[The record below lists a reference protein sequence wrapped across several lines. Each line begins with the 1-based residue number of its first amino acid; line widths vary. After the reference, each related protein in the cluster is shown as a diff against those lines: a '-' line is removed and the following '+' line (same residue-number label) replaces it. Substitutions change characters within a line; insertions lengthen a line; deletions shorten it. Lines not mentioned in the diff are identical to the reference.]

1 MKFGVGSITKHAP
14 RQARV
19 RFLCYAIIDTLA
31 VRIAGHYR
39 ARMPRTA
46 STPGST
52 TAPPGYARRLGLF
65 SATMMVVG
73 GIIGAGIFL
82 NPAIVAQRVGT
93 GAATLAT
100 WGIGALLALVGA
112 FVFSELGARAPR
124 AGGSY
129 VYLRDAFGPF
139 PAFLYGWALAL
150 MISTGAI
157 AAVAMT
163 CANYATALF
172 GLPASL
178 VTPLAVTSIVVLTM
192 INIIG
197 VAPGAI
203 MQNVATVLKLGAIAF
218 LILVA
223 FIAPSLTLHVATAG
237 PAAPAL
243 VAPTGAA
250 QWILAVGA
258 ALVPVLFAFGGWQQ
272 TNFIAEELREPERD
286 LPRALVLGVLIV
298 VACYL
303 LINMSYLRALGVEGL
318 AASRAPAA
326 DTVGAYLGQRGRNI
340 IGAGIV
346 ISTFGFLNLVI
357 LVTPRVY
364 QAMAADGVFFARMAQ
379 VDPRTRTPI
388 AALVGQA
395 FWAIVLLFSGSY
407 AQLLDYVVFADW
419 LFFGA
424 TAAAL
429 FVYRAQESRGEIAR
443 VSVRAPGHPVT
454 TLLFVAASG
463 YVIIGSI
470 ASNPTNAIKGCVLL
484 ALGWPAFAWWR
495 RAGHGPHQA

>member
-1 MKFGVGSITKHAP
+1 
-14 RQARV
+14 
-19 RFLCYAIIDTLA
+19 
-31 VRIAGHYR
+31 
-39 ARMPRTA
+39 
-46 STPGST
+46 
-52 TAPPGYARRLGLF
+52 
-65 SATMMVVG
+65 MMVVG

-93 GAATLAT
+93 GPATMAT
-100 WGIGALLALVGA
+100 WGIGALIAIVGA

-139 PAFLYGWALAL
+139 PAFLYGWALFL

-163 CANYATALF
+163 CASYTTALL
-172 GLPASL
+172 GVKTMYA
-178 VTPLAVTSIVVLTM
+178 TPLAVAAIVVLTGV
-192 INIIG
+192 NIIG
-197 VAPGAI
+197 VKPGAI
-203 MQNVATVLKLGAIAF
+203 TQNVATVLKLAAIAF
-218 LILVA
+218 LVSVA
-223 FIAPSLTLHVATAG
+223 FISPDLATHSSSSVPAHV
-237 PAAPAL
+237 L
-243 VAPTGAA
+243 VAPVGVW
-250 QWILAVGA
+250 QWTLALGA

-272 TNFIAEELREPERD
+272 TNFIAEELRDPGKD

-303 LINMSYLRALGVEGL
+303 LVNLSYLRALGVAGL

-326 DTVGAYLGQRGRNI
+326 DTVGALLGDRGRAL

-364 QAMAADGVFFARMAQ
+364 QAMAADGVFFAQMAK

-395 FWAIVLLFSGSY
+395 VWAIVLLFSGSY
-407 AQLLDYVVFADW
+407 GQLLDYVVFADW

-424 TAAAL
+424 TAATV
-429 FVYRAQESRGEIAR
+429 FIYRARESRGQVPR
-443 VSVRAPGHPVT
+443 VSVRALGHPLS
-454 TLLFVAASG
+454 TLMFLAAAA
-463 YVIIGSI
+463 YVIAGSI
-470 ASNPTNAIKGCVLL
+470 ASNPVNALKGTVLL
-484 ALGWPAFAWWR
+484 GLGWPAYAWWR
-495 RAGHGPHQA
+495 YTARRRAL

>member
-1 MKFGVGSITKHAP
+1 MTPPTELPSDAP
-14 RQARV
+14 V
-19 RFLCYAIIDTLA
+19 T
-31 VRIAGHYR
+31 
-39 ARMPRTA
+39 
-46 STPGST
+46 
-52 TAPPGYARRLGLF
+52 GYARKIGLF

-93 GAATLAT
+93 GPATMAT
-100 WGIGALLALVGA
+100 WGIGALIAIVGA

-139 PAFLYGWALAL
+139 PAFLYGWALFL

-163 CANYATALF
+163 CANYATALL
-172 GLPASL
+172 GLSATL
-178 VTPLAVTSIVVLTM
+178 ATPLAVTAIVALT
-192 INIIG
+192 IVNIIG

-203 MQNVATVLKLGAIAF
+203 TQNVATVLKLAAIVF
-218 LILVA
+218 LVVAA
-223 FIAPSLTLHVATAG
+223 FIAPDLGTHSNATGVASTLV
-237 PAAPAL
+237 
-243 VAPTGAA
+243 VPTGA
-250 QWILAVGA
+250 WHWLLAVGA

-272 TNFIAEELREPERD
+272 TNFVAEELRDPAKD

-303 LINMSYLRALGVEGL
+303 MVNLSYLRALGVAGL
-318 AASRAPAA
+318 AASHAPAA
-326 DTVGAYLGQRGRNI
+326 DTVGALLGARGRSL

-364 QAMAADGVFFARMAQ
+364 QAMAADGVFFARMAM

-395 FWAIVLLFSGSY
+395 VWAIVLLFSGSY
-407 AQLLDYVVFADW
+407 GQLLDYVVFADW
-419 LFFGA
+419 VFFGA
-424 TAAAL
+424 TAATL
-429 FVYRAQESRGEIAR
+429 FVYRAREARGDVPFA
-443 VSVRAPGHPVT
+443 SVRAFGHPAT
-454 TLLFVAASG
+454 TLLFLAAAA
-463 YVIIGSI
+463 YVIAGSI
-470 ASNPTNAIKGCVLL
+470 ASNPVNALKGCVLL
-484 ALGWPAFAWWR
+484 TLGWPAYTWWR
-495 RAGHGPHQA
+495 RSSRRAAP

>member
-1 MKFGVGSITKHAP
+1 MTPPTELPSD
-14 RQARV
+14 ARV
-19 RFLCYAIIDTLA
+19 A
-31 VRIAGHYR
+31 
-39 ARMPRTA
+39 
-46 STPGST
+46 
-52 TAPPGYARRLGLF
+52 GYARQIGLF

-93 GAATLAT
+93 GPATMAT
-100 WGIGALLALVGA
+100 WGIGALIAIVGA

-139 PAFLYGWALAL
+139 PAFLYGWALFL

-163 CANYATALF
+163 CANYATALLGF
-172 GLPASL
+172 SATLA
-178 VTPLAVTSIVVLTM
+178 TPLAVTAIVALT
-192 INIIG
+192 IVNIIG

-203 MQNVATVLKLGAIAF
+203 TQNVATVLKLAAIV
-218 LILVA
+218 LLVVAA
-223 FIAPSLTLHVATAG
+223 FIAPDLGTHSNATGVAS
-237 PAAPAL
+237 PL
-243 VAPTGAA
+243 VVPTGAW
-250 QWILAVGA
+250 QWLLAVGA

-272 TNFIAEELREPERD
+272 TNFIAEELRDPAKD

-303 LINMSYLRALGVEGL
+303 MVNLSYLRALGVAGL
-318 AASRAPAA
+318 AASHAPAA
-326 DTVGAYLGQRGRNI
+326 DTVGALLGARGRSL

-364 QAMAADGVFFARMAQ
+364 QAMAADGVFFARMAK

-395 FWAIVLLFSGSY
+395 IWAIVLLFSGSY
-407 AQLLDYVVFADW
+407 GQLLDYVVFADW
-419 LFFGA
+419 VFFGA
-424 TAAAL
+424 TAATL
-429 FVYRAQESRGEIAR
+429 FVYRAREARGDVPFA
-443 VSVRAPGHPVT
+443 SVRAFGHPAT
-454 TLLFVAASG
+454 TLLFLAAAA
-463 YVIIGSI
+463 YVIAGSI
-470 ASNPTNAIKGCVLL
+470 ASNPVNAFKGCVLL
-484 ALGWPAFAWWR
+484 TLGWPAYTWWR
-495 RAGHGPHQA
+495 RASRRAAP